1 MTDIAIGGEG
11 EASGGK
17 TREKSRRDL
26 FVYTLFLNKMA
37 LSWQPTFVL
46 VGKCK
51 SFVHLSGKCSE
62 EKPHNWDF
70 LQQ

>member
-37 LSWQPTFVL
+37 LS
-46 VGKCK
+46 
-51 SFVHLSGKCSE
+51 
-62 EKPHNWDF
+62 
-70 LQQ
+70 